1 MNTVGFVSF
10 LLEKCQ
16 KYVEGGIFFFY
27 TCIIELKIKKCPVP
41 AHDVDNKASEYKTQ

>member
-16 KYVEGGIFFFY
+16 KFAVFFFY
-27 TCIIELKIKKCPVP
+27 TCIIELKIKKFPVP

>member
-16 KYVEGGIFFFY
+16 KYGGGGIFFY
-27 TCIIELKIKKCPVP
+27 TCIIELKIEKFPVP
-41 AHDVDNKASEYKTQ
+41 AHAVDNKASEYKTQ